1 MDIRFTEFSLPQSG
15 AVVVGVWE
23 DRALTGPARRLDEAT
38 QGAVA
43 RAIAAAP
50 RFHGKKNELV
60 PVIGPPGLPVS
71 RIVLA
76 GLGKPKAIDARLLED
91 LGGTLAAHLNSAGE
105 SEATFAV
112 DLGDGAPVKPAE
124 AAARLAYGA
133 ALRSYRFDKYRTKQK
148 PEQKASLASIT
159 VSAASPGEAK
169 QAYQALGAAA
179 EAVAFTRDLVSEP
192 ANELYPESMAERAAA
207 LAGPDLPGLT
217 VEVLDENRLS
227 ELGMGALLG
236 VAQGSVRPPRVV
248 VMQYRGVAADVA
260 PLAFIGKGVTFDT
273 GGISIKPAG
282 GMWDM
287 KWDMAGAGVVIGLMR
302 LLAARRAR
310 VNAVGLVG
318 LVENMPSGAAQ
329 RPGDIVRSMSGQTIE
344 VLNTDAEG
352 RLVLADVLWYWQDR
366 FKPTAMID
374 LATLTGA
381 VIVALGHEN
390 AGLFANN
397 DELAERL
404 VAAGKAVGEP
414 VWRLRL
420 ADSDDRAI
428 DSAAA
433 GLSVATL
440 TGSGGYVCSGYD
452 LKEVAGGG
460 RGHRVE
466 RGDGPMGPTRLKLS
480 KPVIAAI
487 EGPAVAG
494 GLELALWCDLRV
506 AARDAVFGVYCR
518 RFGVPLMDLG
528 TIRLP
533 RLIGHSRAMDLI
545 LTGRGISGEE
555 AERIGLANR
564 VVPPGEALSAAKELA
579 DELARLP
586 QAALRSDRLSAI
598 EQWGLG
604 WDQAVLNEFRLGIAT
619 VESGETEA
627 GARRFAAG
635 AGRHGT
641 PAK

>member
-1 MDIRFTEFSLPQSG
+1 MDIRFAEFSLPQSG

-43 RAIAAAP
+43 RAVAAAP

-148 PEQKASLASIT
+148 PEQKPSLSSIT

-352 RLVLADVLWYWQDR
+352 RLVLADVLWYCQDR
-366 FKPTAMID
+366 FKPKAMID

-414 VWRLRL
+414 VWRLPL
-420 ADSDDRAI
+420 AESYDRAI
-428 DSAAA
+428 DSDAADVKNIAGDRAA
-433 GLSVATL
+433 GSIIGAQFVQRFVNNVPWAHLDIAGVAW
-440 TGSGGYVCSGYD
+440 SKKD
-452 LKEVAGGG
+452 A
-460 RGHRVE
+460 
-466 RGDGPMGPTRLKLS
+466 PTVPKG
-480 KPVIAAI
+480 ATA
-487 EGPAVAG
+487 
-494 GLELALWCDLRV
+494 
-506 AARDAVFGVYCR
+506 FGVR
-518 RFGVPLMDLG
+518 LLDRFV
-528 TIRLP
+528 
-533 RLIGHSRAMDLI
+533 
-545 LTGRGISGEE
+545 
-555 AERIGLANR
+555 
-564 VVPPGEALSAAKELA
+564 A
-579 DELARLP
+579 DYYE
-586 QAALRSDRLSAI
+586 SD
-598 EQWGLG
+598 
-604 WDQAVLNEFRLGIAT
+604 
-619 VESGETEA
+619 
-627 GARRFAAG
+627 
-635 AGRHGT
+635 
-641 PAK
+641 

>member
-1 MDIRFTEFSLPQSG
+1 MDIRFAEFSLPQSG

-43 RAIAAAP
+43 RAVAAAP

-71 RIVLA
+71 RIVLV
-76 GLGKPKAIDARLLED
+76 GLGKPKAVDARLLED

-148 PEQKASLASIT
+148 PEQKPSLSSIT

-192 ANELYPESMAERAAA
+192 ANELYPESMAERASA

-302 LLAARRAR
+302 LLAARGAR

-352 RLVLADVLWYWQDR
+352 RLVLADALAWMSEQR
-366 FKPTAMID
+366 PQAMID
-374 LATLTGA
+374 FATLTGA
-381 VIVALGHEN
+381 MVIALGKKV
-390 AGLFANN
+390 AGFFATSP
-397 DELAERL
+397 ELAEQ
-404 VAAGKAVGEP
+404 VQAAASHTGER
-414 VWRLRL
+414 VWQMPLFEDMRKQI
-420 ADSDDRAI
+420 DSDVADVKNIGARWGGAI
-428 DSAAA
+428 FAALFLKEFVGDVPWIHIDIAGPARSDEAEHYQPKGPTGMGTRLLIDWVEQRAAA
-433 GLSVATL
+433 G
-440 TGSGGYVCSGYD
+440 
-452 LKEVAGGG
+452 
-460 RGHRVE
+460 
-466 RGDGPMGPTRLKLS
+466 
-480 KPVIAAI
+480 
-487 EGPAVAG
+487 
-494 GLELALWCDLRV
+494 
-506 AARDAVFGVYCR
+506 
-518 RFGVPLMDLG
+518 
-528 TIRLP
+528 
-533 RLIGHSRAMDLI
+533 
-545 LTGRGISGEE
+545 
-555 AERIGLANR
+555 
-564 VVPPGEALSAAKELA
+564 
-579 DELARLP
+579 
-586 QAALRSDRLSAI
+586 
-598 EQWGLG
+598 
-604 WDQAVLNEFRLGIAT
+604 
-619 VESGETEA
+619 
-627 GARRFAAG
+627 
-635 AGRHGT
+635 
-641 PAK
+641 